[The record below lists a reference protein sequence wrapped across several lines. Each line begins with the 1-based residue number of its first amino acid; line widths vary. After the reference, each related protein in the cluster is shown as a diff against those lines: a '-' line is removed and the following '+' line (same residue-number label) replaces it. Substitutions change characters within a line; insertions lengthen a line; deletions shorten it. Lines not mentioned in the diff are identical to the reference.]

1 MGSDQ
6 GTLTEGNVSEQLT
19 SSSRSAAFQTETF
32 FYKTTY
38 LNEEVNRTEPFPS
51 VWVPWSNQSYN
62 GLAELHCHSKSPGL
76 FKSIKV
82 LLIL

>member
-19 SSSRSAAFQTETF
+19 SSSRSAAFHTKTIF
-32 FYKTTY
+32 FYEKTY

-51 VWVPWSNQSYN
+51 VRIPWSNQQWD
-62 GLAELHCHSKSPGL
+62 C
-76 FKSIKV
+76 
-82 LLIL
+82 